1 MGSQG
6 IGFMKLLLIYMDVIK
21 TLSIASA
28 SLLEH
33 IETIITLI
41 SHDCSKNSVIYNL
54 SLYTVWYIVT
64 SGNIG
69 NYYYFYL

>member
-1 MGSQG
+1 MDSQG

-28 SLLEH
+28 SLLEQ
-33 IETIITLI
+33 IETIIALM
-41 SHDCSKNSVIYNL
+41 SHDCSKNSMIYSL

-69 NYYYFYL
+69 NYY